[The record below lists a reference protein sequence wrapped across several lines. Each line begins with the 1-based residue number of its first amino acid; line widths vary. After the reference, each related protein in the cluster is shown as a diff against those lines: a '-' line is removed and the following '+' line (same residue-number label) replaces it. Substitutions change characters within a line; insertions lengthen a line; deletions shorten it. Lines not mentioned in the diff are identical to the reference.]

1 MSLTDYRGRK
11 MKRNLMPLLV
21 AAFTLIGTVLAPADD
36 MATTFGVGSR
46 TCNIWTERRHSP
58 TDTITEGFY
67 LEWVNGFL
75 SAVNN
80 AIAPSEKI
88 DILKKPSQG
97 PDYKDLYIWIDN
109 YCAANP
115 RNSIAQAAKALSG
128 DLIRRAQQAK

>member
-1 MSLTDYRGRK
+1 
-11 MKRNLMPLLV
+11 MKRSLMPLLV
-21 AAFTLIGTVLAPADD
+21 AAFTLIGTVLAAADD

-46 TCNIWTERRHSP
+46 SCDIWIEKRHNP
-58 TDTITEGFY
+58 IDTIAVGFY

-80 AIAPSEKI
+80 VIGPREKI
-88 DILKKPSQG
+88 DILRQPTQG

-109 YCAANP
+109 YCTANP
-115 RNSIAQAAKALSG
+115 RSSIAQAAKALSG